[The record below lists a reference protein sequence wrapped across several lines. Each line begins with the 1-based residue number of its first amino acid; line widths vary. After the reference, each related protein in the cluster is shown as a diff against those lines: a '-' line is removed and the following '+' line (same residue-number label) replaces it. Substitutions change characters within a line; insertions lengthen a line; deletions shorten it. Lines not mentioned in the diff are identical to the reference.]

1 MLSMEEE
8 YQIGRMIVRGLRDA
22 DSILEDPEVAEYI
35 QSLGRRLSSEAHDGS
50 QRFTFFMARENTINA
65 FALPGGFI
73 GVNAGLFLETKNE
86 SELAGVLAHEIAHV
100 TQRHIARSIAAQSR
114 SSLVSTAAML
124 AAILLGAAAGGGDGA
139 MAGVAAA
146 QSLAIQQQISF
157 TRSNETEADR
167 VGIGILARAGLDPQG
182 MPAFFETMSRHG
194 GGSELDIPEM
204 LRTHPVTST
213 RIAETRQRAAQ
224 LDAETGPDSMSYAL
238 TRERL
243 RVLST
248 PAGRNPR
255 DYYAAVIQNEPDATP
270 AQVYGQGLALMM
282 SGQADKA
289 VSIFERLRSADPSV
303 TQYHTALGQA
313 QLQAGRGP
321 DSLSTLKRARELFP
335 RNIAVT
341 IRYAESL
348 MQLGDAQRAHEILL
362 DLFNTVPPTPDQA
375 RLTALA
381 ANAAGDVADSYY
393 YMSEYHLLSGDLPL
407 AINQLQLA
415 LAVPK
420 LTSVQ
425 RARFRARL
433 DEVQQ
438 AMPKRSRQR
447 PQTEDGRRRAS

>member
-1 MLSMEEE
+1 
-8 YQIGRMIVRGLRDA
+8 
-22 DSILEDPEVAEYI
+22 
-35 QSLGRRLSSEAHDGS
+35 
-50 QRFTFFMARENTINA
+50 
-65 FALPGGFI
+65 
-73 GVNAGLFLETKNE
+73 
-86 SELAGVLAHEIAHV
+86 
-100 TQRHIARSIAAQSR
+100 
-114 SSLVSTAAML
+114 
-124 AAILLGAAAGGGDGA
+124 
-139 MAGVAAA
+139 
-146 QSLAIQQQISF
+146 
-157 TRSNETEADR
+157 
-167 VGIGILARAGLDPQG
+167 
-182 MPAFFETMSRHG
+182 
-194 GGSELDIPEM
+194 
-204 LRTHPVTST
+204 
-213 RIAETRQRAAQ
+213 
-224 LDAETGPDSMSYAL
+224 
-238 TRERL
+238 
-243 RVLST
+243 
-248 PAGRNPR
+248 
-255 DYYAAVIQNEPDATP
+255 
-270 AQVYGQGLALMM
+270 MM